1 MNLDDLQRKLIA
13 AARAHPPTDAV
24 PLGFERRVL
33 GTLKQI
39 VPADYLT
46 CWAHALWRAAAPCV
60 GVALLLIAWSFLGSS
75 NPTVTGSGDLSQDFE
90 NTVLA
95 AATVDQTPA
104 DALR

>member
-60 GVALLLIAWSFLGSS
+60 GLALLLIAWSFLSS
-75 NPTVTGSGDLSQDFE
+75 PSPAVTGSSDLSQDF
-90 NTVLA
+90 
-95 AATVDQTPA
+95 
-104 DALR
+104 